1 MTLTQET
8 QTLRRRDRWADWAVI
23 ALVTVALILGW
34 ALREA
39 TLFRT
44 MPFTLDE
51 AEITGQCPANWVRET
66 GDDPLLQARDPLGG
80 EFDPVLALR
89 SRPLAAEVE
98 AVMALD
104 ALALERAQRT
114 AAYQS
119 LDTVQV
125 LVDGKVAT
133 KRTFAYVH
141 TDTNPYVD
149 RLPVVVRGSDLA
161 LRDGGRVVIV
171 TLLSAADDF
180 EAYQRHFQTFAKSL
194 EF

>member
-23 ALVTVALILGW
+23 ALVVVALILGW
-34 ALREA
+34 VLREA

-44 MPFTLDE
+44 MPFTLDD
-51 AEITGQCPANWVRET
+51 AGITGRCPANWVREM

-98 AVMALD
+98 AVVALD

-125 LVDGKVAT
+125 LVDGKVAIQ
-133 KRTFAYVH
+133 RTFAYVH

-161 LRDGGRVVIV
+161 LRDGGRVIIV
-171 TLLSAADDF
+171 TLLSGADDF
-180 EAYQRHFQTFAKSL
+180 EAYQRYFQTFARSL

>member
-1 MTLTQET
+1 MT
-8 QTLRRRDRWADWAVI
+8 TLQATRRRDRWADWAVI
-23 ALVTVALILGW
+23 ALVAVALILGW
-34 ALREA
+34 MLREA

-44 MPFTLDE
+44 MPFRLDE
-51 AEITGQCPANWVRET
+51 AAISGRCPANWVRET

-161 LRDGGRVVIV
+161 LRDGGRVIIV
-171 TLLSAADDF
+171 TLLSGADDF
-180 EAYQRHFQTFAKSL
+180 EAYQRHFQTFARSL

>member
-1 MTLTQET
+1 MT
-8 QTLRRRDRWADWAVI
+8 TLQATRRRDRWADWAVI
-23 ALVTVALILGW
+23 ALVVVALVLGW
-34 ALREA
+34 VLREA

-44 MPFTLDE
+44 MPFRLDE
-51 AEITGQCPANWVRET
+51 AAISGRCPANWVRET

-161 LRDGGRVVIV
+161 LRDGGRVIIV
-171 TLLSAADDF
+171 TLLSGADDF
-180 EAYQRHFQTFAKSL
+180 EAYQRYFQTFARSL

>member
-1 MTLTQET
+1 
-8 QTLRRRDRWADWAVI
+8 
-23 ALVTVALILGW
+23 
-34 ALREA
+34 
-39 TLFRT
+39 
-44 MPFTLDE
+44 
-51 AEITGQCPANWVRET
+51 VRET

-171 TLLSAADDF
+171 TLLSDADDF

>member
-171 TLLSAADDF
+171 TLLSDADDF